1 MVKFLELAAEAA
13 RVFLQRKK
21 AGRAL
26 TVLPDDVFLVSYP
39 RSGNT
44 WTRFLIAHL
53 MNYREPATFANIES
67 RVPEIYLFP
76 DQVLLGVPRP
86 RVLKSHECFD
96 PRYKRIIHI
105 VRDPRD
111 VAVSHYHYSIKRRVL
126 AENFPIE
133 QYLPRFLA
141 GDVTPTMESY
151 GCWGDH
157 VRSWLALRGGHHDFL
172 ALRYED
178 MLENGERELR
188 KVATFLGL
196 DSNPER
202 LSRAVELSSSVHMR
216 KLEKEQSKEW
226 KLTKGTR
233 QDCPFIRSATCGT
246 WKSVLPWE
254 CVLAIESAWGP
265 LMQSL
270 GYQLATAGP
279 ADCQDSPPDFMQE
292 SPSQLVNSD
301 AIPRSR
307 YGID

>member
-1 MVKFLELAAEAA
+1 MVKILELAAEAA
-13 RVFLQRKK
+13 RIFLQRKE

-53 MNYREPATFANIES
+53 MNSHEPATFANIES
-67 RVPEIYLFP
+67 RIPEIYLFP
-76 DQVLLGVPRP
+76 DRVLLGVPRP

-111 VAVSHYHYSIKRRVL
+111 VAVSHYHYSIKRRTL
-126 AENFPIE
+126 AENCRIE

-141 GDVTPTMESY
+141 GNVTQTMESY

-157 VRSWLALRGGHHDFL
+157 VRSWLALRGGHNDFL

-178 MLENGERELR
+178 MLENAERALR
-188 KVATFLGL
+188 KVATFLGM

-202 LSRAVELSSSVHMR
+202 LSRAVELSSSVRMR
-216 KLEKEQSKEW
+216 KLEKEQSKGW

-233 QDCPFIRSATCGT
+233 EDCPFIRSATSGA
-246 WKSVLPWE
+246 WKSALPRE

-270 GYQLATAGP
+270 GYELATTGP
-279 ADCQDSPPDFMQE
+279 AHLRKHSTG
-292 SPSQLVNSD
+292 
-301 AIPRSR
+301 SR
-307 YGID
+307 VEIAKPACEL

>member
-1 MVKFLELAAEAA
+1 MTKILNVLT
-13 RVFLQRKK
+13 RVGRVLVGRQM
-21 AGRAL
+21 AGRGL

-53 MNYREPATFANIES
+53 MNFREPATFANIES
-67 RVPEIYLFP
+67 RIPEIYLFP

-126 AENFPIE
+126 AENCGIE
-133 QYLPRFLA
+133 RYLPRFLA

-151 GCWGDH
+151 GCWRDH
-157 VRSWLALRGGHHDFL
+157 VRSWLALRGGYDDFL

-178 MLENGERELR
+178 MLENTERELR

-196 DSNPER
+196 DSSPEK

-233 QDCPFIRSATCGT
+233 QDCPFIRSATSGT
-246 WKSVLPWE
+246 WKSLLPWE
-254 CVLAIESAWGP
+254 CVVAIESAWGP

-270 GYQLATAGP
+270 GYELATAGP
-279 ADCQDSPPDFMQE
+279 AAGQGSPPDFMRV
-292 SPSQLVNSD
+292 SSSRLVSC
-301 AIPRSR
+301 
-307 YGID
+307 